1 MAGVAAPAGEALM
14 FKTIVCATDG
24 SGHASKAV
32 AIAADLAARYQARL
46 VIVHAVAEGDIPAEL
61 QRMAEVEHLV
71 GPADADHPSRV
82 AHALVQKVLDDAA
95 ADVGQKLGSD
105 LVTHLETGD
114 PARVILRAVERER
127 ADLVVMGSRGLGEI
141 KGLLQGSVS
150 HKIAQLAP
158 CPCLTVK

>member
-1 MAGVAAPAGEALM
+1 M

-24 SGHASKAV
+24 SAHAAKAA
-32 AIAADLAARYQARL
+32 AIAVDLAARYEARL
-46 VIVHAVAEGDIPAEL
+46 VIVHAVAEKQVPAEL
-61 QRMAEVEHLV
+61 QRMARIEHLV
-71 GPADADHPSRV
+71 DPEHADDPAQI
-82 AHALVQKVLDDAA
+82 AHALVRKVLDDAA
-95 ADVGQKLGSD
+95 SEAGAKLGD
-105 LVTHLETGD
+105 RVITHLETGD
-114 PARVILRAVERER
+114 AAQVILRAVERER